1 MTSGQRRLIQLG
13 IREMIESLPD
23 PPFTGLST
31 KAGVRIST
39 SACYEY
45 TRLEGGSSQAIHDIV
60 SEGNLGRKVKIL
72 DLETGNVLDQKELS
86 DLTHGEYIFWRCL
99 EVVLGTPLKELG
111 KVFLVTAKEPGK
123 ARTVTKA
130 HTAVKC
136 VLDVVNG
143 ICSWPLSKGFRSSSS
158 GMLKESHGW
167 NFFKE
172 LFSFEEMLFKI
183 KNSQKEHI
191 GPTTFIETLWYQD
204 VYVSSTDYE
213 TATDYERHDVASL
226 IGNAWMLKCGI
237 PSILR
242 GIVTNI
248 CYKPRIV
255 EFTATG
261 LFANIGT
268 VVNADDHINSV
279 ILERGVL
286 MGDPLTK
293 VVLHLVNILV
303 RTISILI
310 INKKALSNISIAE
323 QSIFR
328 QRFG

>member
-1 MTSGQRRLIQLG
+1 VPDLIERYNQENDYVGQIFSQEYRKYSQEDKGNRELRIRGTLSQTRPAGTPPQVVYLRSRLKFLKTVTDKPEPMTSGQRRLIQLG

-213 TATDYERHDVASL
+213 TATD
-226 IGNAWMLKCGI
+226 
-237 PSILR
+237 
-242 GIVTNI
+242 
-248 CYKPRIV
+248 
-255 EFTATG
+255 
-261 LFANIGT
+261 
-268 VVNADDHINSV
+268 
-279 ILERGVL
+279 
-286 MGDPLTK
+286 
-293 VVLHLVNILV
+293 
-303 RTISILI
+303 
-310 INKKALSNISIAE
+310 
-323 QSIFR
+323 
-328 QRFG
+328 

>member
-1 MTSGQRRLIQLG
+1 
-13 IREMIESLPD
+13 
-23 PPFTGLST
+23 
-31 KAGVRIST
+31 
-39 SACYEY
+39 
-45 TRLEGGSSQAIHDIV
+45 
-60 SEGNLGRKVKIL
+60 
-72 DLETGNVLDQKELS
+72 
-86 DLTHGEYIFWRCL
+86 
-99 EVVLGTPLKELG
+99 
-111 KVFLVTAKEPGK
+111 
-123 ARTVTKA
+123 
-130 HTAVKC
+130 
-136 VLDVVNG
+136 
-143 ICSWPLSKGFRSSSS
+143 
-158 GMLKESHGW
+158 MLKS
-167 NFFKE
+167 
-172 LFSFEEMLFKI
+172 
-183 KNSQKEHI
+183 
-191 GPTTFIETLWYQD
+191 
-204 VYVSSTDYE
+204 
-213 TATDYERHDVASL
+213 
-226 IGNAWMLKCGI
+226 GI

-268 VVNADDHINSV
+268 VVDKDDHINSV